1 MCLRWVMQQR
11 GAASHPRPAAFAQ
24 PAVPLNE
31 HTWGWHKIEAG
42 LPIGSSLTPFHSQ
55 VGVDLESLHLHSPQH
70 PQHGFLLQQ
79 HPQQQA
85 HGPMQHQQGQ
95 QQHQAPQGPWPTLG
109 WQQRPPQQTAWMP
122 VAPPAVQYS
131 SSWGNGPSAALQPIN
146 GSEAGG
152 SHPWSAPQQPYHQ
165 RQRHQFGSQPT
176 AGHWGVQLRGHAAG
190 QPLSTSVPAWG
201 AGHPAASA
209 HQQHF
214 KAEPVPLMY
223 DFSAHQPMAAAPGQL
238 PLPSPTHGT
247 SHGVAAPQQQQQRA
261 HTAPPPRRTS
271 ARLPSRIDYSVFA
284 GEATSDSEDRRSGG
298 SGRSSP
304 AGTPQGAGYGH
315 GAFGGSSDS
324 PADSG
329 GSPAG
334 YGPPLQ
340 HQGSGPMRPASY
352 SAGGAGHFGGGAGTT
367 PPRDSRAA
375 FGGSPKSLPAGGGF
389 LKSRS
394 GRTVRPSGHRLRD
407 SSPEGFPLDGRRE
420 RERSAGGAA
429 GGPGLVLLGRPGS
442 GTLSKRKRLVQP
454 PAALRDGADADFNQ
468 RRKQHNPWC
477 ALHDISSSWAASV
490 AGAS

>member
-1 MCLRWVMQQR
+1 
-11 GAASHPRPAAFAQ
+11 
-24 PAVPLNE
+24 
-31 HTWGWHKIEAG
+31 
-42 LPIGSSLTPFHSQ
+42 
-55 VGVDLESLHLHSPQH
+55 
-70 PQHGFLLQQ
+70 
-79 HPQQQA
+79 
-85 HGPMQHQQGQ
+85 MQHQQGQQQQQQQ
-95 QQHQAPQGPWPTLG
+95 QQHQAPQGPWPTPNWL
-109 WQQRPPQQTAWMP
+109 QRPPQQTAWMP

-131 SSWGNGPSAALQPIN
+131 SSWGDGPSVALQPFN
-146 GSEAGG
+146 GGGAGG
-152 SHPWSAPQQPYHQ
+152 SHPWSAPQQPCHQ
-165 RQRHQFGSQPT
+165 RQQHQFGSQPT

-201 AGHPAASA
+201 AGHPAASPN
-209 HQQHF
+209 QHF

-223 DFSAHQPMAAAPGQL
+223 DFSAHQAMAPAPGQL

-247 SHGVAAPQQQQQRA
+247 AHGVAASQQQQQRA
-261 HTAPPPRRTS
+261 HTAPPRRTS

-284 GEATSDSEDRRSGG
+284 GEATSDSEDRRSD
-298 SGRSSP
+298 SSARSSP
-304 AGTPQGAGYGH
+304 VVTSPGGSRDH

-352 SAGGAGHFGGGAGTT
+352 SAGGAGHFGGRPGTT
-367 PPRDSRAA
+367 PPRNSRAG
-375 FGGSPKSLPAGGGF
+375 FGGSPKSLPTGGGF

-407 SSPEGFPLDGRRE
+407 SSPEGFPLDGGRERE

-429 GGPGLVLLGRPGS
+429 GGPGLALLGRPGS

-477 ALHDISSSWAASV
+477 ASLSC
-490 AGAS
+490 